1 MKRVRSETEPGPLL
15 TLLLALN
22 DKQLRLHL
30 LSYCYL
36 SINALVR
43 TCKAFAE
50 LLLPIDKKLPKH
62 WWRYGID
69 QRLRLGL
76 RNAGWP
82 AKMTSVLC
90 ERFDPF
96 YCAWPEDIP
105 ARVVA
110 NHKQALAWLWNGELI
125 ETDKPRRRGLFDKD
139 AWILRVQDLEHSHY
153 WCWEWTPDTETW
165 CIKHGWLTDNMN
177 DWSPLAGSLQHAST
191 VSKSEQD
198 TWFSVGYA
206 CILSQ
211 EMKVI
216 WVDRRVVTE
225 EDCQD
230 WPDRVGQ
237 RFRGYCTPSGA
248 LAGAHTWQ

>member
-1 MKRVRSETEPGPLL
+1 MKRVRLETEPGPLL

-36 SINALVR
+36 SINALAR

-50 LLLPIDKKLPKH
+50 LLLPIEKKLPKH

-69 QRLRLGL
+69 QRLRLVL
-76 RNAGWP
+76 RNAAWP
-82 AKMTSVLC
+82 AKVTAVFC

-110 NHKQALAWLWNGELI
+110 NHKQALGWLWSGILM
-125 ETDKPRRRGLFDKD
+125 DVASPRRRRLFETDD
-139 AWILRVQDLEHSHY
+139 WIVRIRDDVHDHY

-165 CIKHGWLTDNMN
+165 CIKHGWLAGDPD
-177 DWSPLAGSLQHAST
+177 DWRPLAGSLQHAST
-191 VSKSEQD
+191 ATKEEPD
-198 TWFSVGYA
+198 TWFSVRYA
-206 CILSQ
+206 SSASQ
-211 EMKVI
+211 AMETFWI
-216 WVDRRVVTE
+216 DRRVVAE
-225 EDCQD
+225 ADCQD
-230 WPDRVGQ
+230 FPERVAQ
-237 RFRGYCTPSGA
+237 RFRGYCSPSGA